1 MGEEEVLLVAVVELR
16 EAGSDPDQG
25 LLDAPEPSGPE
36 AGVYAD
42 AQGRHHVADAYAA
55 RVNASSPKVSV
66 VIPNHNGATPRDGL
80 TYLEVILP
88 SLREQ
93 TFQDFDV
100 TVVDN
105 GSTDGSAEYLARE
118 WPEVRVIELAGNT
131 GFPAA
136 VNRGIE
142 AGRGEYVA
150 LLNND
155 IELSANWME
164 RLVGELDR
172 DPGLGFVT
180 GKILRFAERDVI
192 EQAGHDFYTCGL
204 FAPRG
209 LDQRDRGQYD
219 DPAPTAIVS
228 GAAAMYRRAA
238 VDRAGGFDEDYFLY
252 CEDADLCLRMLLAGY
267 RGLYVPAPEA
277 YHVRGGTAGRD
288 PEQTRFYLARNTLT
302 TQLKDL
308 PLPILLTSLPKILLY
323 QYQQLAAAQG
333 AGFIRTVLR
342 AYGSFLRAVPRTLRK
357 RRLIH
362 RGRPVTAQEFGSN
375 LLREYPLQ
383 TRFSRR
389 KP

>member
-1 MGEEEVLLVAVVELR
+1 M
-16 EAGSDPDQG
+16 
-25 LLDAPEPSGPE
+25 
-36 AGVYAD
+36 
-42 AQGRHHVADAYAA
+42 
-55 RVNASSPKVSV
+55 
-66 VIPNHNGATPRDGL
+66 
-80 TYLEVILP
+80 
-88 SLREQ
+88 
-93 TFQDFDV
+93 
-100 TVVDN
+100 
-105 GSTDGSAEYLARE
+105 
-118 WPEVRVIELAGNT
+118 RVIELGGNT

-142 AGRGEYVA
+142 AGDGEYVA

-155 IELSANWME
+155 IELSANWMDQ
-164 RLVGELDR
+164 LVGELDG
-172 DPGLGFVT
+172 DAALGFVT

-252 CEDADLCLRMLLAGY
+252 CEDADLCLRMLLAGF

-288 PEQTRFYLARNTLT
+288 SEQTRFYLARNTLT
-302 TQLKDL
+302 TQSKDL
-308 PLPILLTSLPKILLY
+308 PLPILLKSLPKILLTSTSSSPR
-323 QYQQLAAAQG
+323 ARG

-357 RRLIH
+357 RRRIH
-362 RGRPVTAQEFGSN
+362 RGRPVTPQQSGSN
-375 LLREYPLQ
+375 LLSEYPLQ

-389 KP
+389 KPEPSGDPSRGRAHEGPIGS